1 MDFDGEHRIEAPRA
15 RVWSALNDPA
25 VLAAC
30 IPGCEKLE
38 LTAPATYAA
47 TVAISIGALKA
58 RFSGTLTLEEVIEAE
73 AYTLKGQGQGG
84 VAGFVSGSARV
95 VLADL
100 GEATLLRWTAAGEI
114 GGRLASV
121 GGRLVHGFASKTAVT
136 FFLRL
141 NDKLG
146 CPPDCADPVDST
158 YN

>member
-1 MDFDGEHRIEAPRA
+1 MEFDGEHRIRAPRA
-15 RVWSALNDPA
+15 EVWAALNDPA
-25 VLAAC
+25 ILASC
-30 IPGCEKLE
+30 IPGCDTLE

-47 TVAISIGALKA
+47 TITISIGALKA
-58 RFSGTLTLEEVIEAE
+58 RFSGILTLEDVIEAE

-95 VLADL
+95 VLEDL
-100 GEATLLRWTAAGEI
+100 GEATMLRWTAAGEI

-121 GGRLVHGFASKTAVT
+121 GGRLVHGFASKTAAT

-146 CPPDCADPVDST
+146 SRPDCA
-158 YN
+158 